1 MSCQDSEDELGMVT
15 VPFLFLFL
23 KWPRLNISPTPALRY
38 SCLCNWAPEDRCA
51 SLGTI
56 RDQALTFTVT
66 ITVTVLPASP
76 RNRLSG
82 FCARASLLLAF
93 SLYLQSSSR
102 LAERA
107 SKRKAIGGERSQWAS
122 LLLART
128 GSRVEAALQAWDRC
142 AASGVGTMSSIGTG
156 VSLSAPPSPVR
167 R

>member
-56 RDQALTFTVT
+56 RDQALTFTLPVT

-93 SLYLQSSSR
+93 SFTCNPLRSSR
-102 LAERA
+102 NEPQ
-107 SKRKAIGGERSQWAS
+107 GERPLVESAANGRACYWPAQGAVS
-122 LLLART
+122 KLHFRPGIAARPP
-128 GSRVEAALQAWDRC
+128 G
-142 AASGVGTMSSIGTG
+142 
-156 VSLSAPPSPVR
+156 SAP
-167 R
+167 